1 MYYFECMFPA
11 TRTLFFC
18 ELLQEHLCIF
28 LGNCRPGRARTPTDT
43 NLVEQ
48 VPDQMPQEEPLLGLR
63 PKKTTLEYTGAREVD
78 SNKKIFG
85 AHSESRMMLVHGSKV
100 ERQKLQPEKKIQ
112 KKTWRPSSHTPK
124 KHGTDLHL

>member
-28 LGNCRPGRARTPTDT
+28 LGNCCPGPGRARTPTDT

-48 VPDQMPQEEPLLGLR
+48 ALDQMPQEEPLLGLS
-63 PKKTTLEYTGAREVD
+63 PKKTTLEYTGPREVD

-85 AHSESRMMLVHGSKV
+85 AHSESRMMLVDRKSV
-100 ERQKLQPEKKIQ
+100 V
-112 KKTWRPSSHTPK
+112 
-124 KHGTDLHL
+124 